1 MGKKKD
7 VMGSI
12 LGADDKEF
20 ESRTREVD
28 CFIYRTGVP
37 GPDKSK
43 PDTSEPDRTDA
54 PDASGRQ
61 TSWKASRGSVSVE
74 IWEGRAKIRIKV
86 GSDASGKVSMKRLAS
101 IAVDAIMA
109 ELEKEGSK

>member
-20 ESRTREVD
+20 EASTRELD
-28 CFIYRTGVP
+28 CLIYRTGESESSGESGTEPAAPATENAP
-37 GPDKSK
+37 G
-43 PDTSEPDRTDA
+43 
-54 PDASGRQ
+54 GQ
-61 TSWKASRGSVSVE
+61 NSWKASKGNVSVE
-74 IWEGRAKIRIKV
+74 IWEGKAKIKIKV
-86 GSDASGKVSMKRLAS
+86 GSDVSGKVSMKRLAS

-109 ELEKEGSK
+109 ELEKEDSQ